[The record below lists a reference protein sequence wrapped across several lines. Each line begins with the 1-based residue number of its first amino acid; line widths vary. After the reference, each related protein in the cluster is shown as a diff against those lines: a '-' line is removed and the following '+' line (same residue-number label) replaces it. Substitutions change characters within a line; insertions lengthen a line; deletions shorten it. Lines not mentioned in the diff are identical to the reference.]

1 MNSRNVRSI
10 TSSFFQSFE
19 TLSSI
24 FFLILGYLRGY
35 MKSCYHKSC
44 DNYIEARKN
53 EKRYNNSLAFL
64 TKTTQ
69 ALVLTILD
77 LTTNDFNNWV
87 DKDNATYDHST
98 ANHYRNQRDIPIKL
112 RRDKGVDISTFT
124 GLYF

>member
-1 MNSRNVRSI
+1 
-10 TSSFFQSFE
+10 
-19 TLSSI
+19 
-24 FFLILGYLRGY
+24 

-98 ANHYRNQRDIPIKL
+98 AKHYRNQRDIPIKL

>member
-1 MNSRNVRSI
+1 
-10 TSSFFQSFE
+10 
-19 TLSSI
+19 
-24 FFLILGYLRGY
+24 

-124 GLYF
+124 GLYFYTLMCSLHNLVFSSFFIKKMNSKLTKDFHW